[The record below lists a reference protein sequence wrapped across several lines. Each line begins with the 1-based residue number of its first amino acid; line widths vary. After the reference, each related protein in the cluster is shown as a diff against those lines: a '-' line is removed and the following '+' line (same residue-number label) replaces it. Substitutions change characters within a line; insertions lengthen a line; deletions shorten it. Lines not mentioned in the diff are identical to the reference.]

1 VRPFIARSARSNQL
15 QTLANHMDVPGP
27 KPGAPGGIL
36 ALAEPWLLQTKVE
49 TPGLQGVELEGL
61 EELEIDVL
69 EVADGKAYRAAI
81 SDLAAPVMTLV
92 NQPEDSDRQRYI
104 DEVITTAD
112 SLRQCGT
119 PRIRATTW
127 IVSAST

>member
-1 VRPFIARSARSNQL
+1 MRPFIARSARSNQL

-27 KPGAPGGIL
+27 KHGAPGIL
-36 ALAEPWLLQTKVE
+36 ALAEPWLLQSKVE
-49 TPGLQGVELEGL
+49 TPGLQDVELEGL

-69 EVADGKAYRAAI
+69 EVADGKAYRAAF
-81 SDLAAPVMTLV
+81 SDLAAPVVTLV
-92 NQPEDSDRQRYI
+92 NQLEDSDRQRYI

-112 SLRQCGT
+112 SLRQCET